1 MNPLYGW
8 HVVVAGWSK
17 KKRGGGESG
26 TLIDQSERAREKNS
40 SI

>member
-1 MNPLYGW
+1 MVGTSSSLDG
-8 HVVVAGWSK
+8 AK
-17 KKRGGGESG
+17 KKGGGESG